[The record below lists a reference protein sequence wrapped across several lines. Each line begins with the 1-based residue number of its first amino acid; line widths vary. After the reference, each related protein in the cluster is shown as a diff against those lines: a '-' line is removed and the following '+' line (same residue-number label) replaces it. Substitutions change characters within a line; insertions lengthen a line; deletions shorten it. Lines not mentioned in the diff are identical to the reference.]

1 MFMVT
6 QLKRDSVR
14 NGIDVKIYILKDYEI
29 LNQMSTLR
37 QITLQYKHQ
46 KKKCTFHMV
55 SNNK

>member
-14 NGIDVKIYILKDYEI
+14 NRIDVKIYILKDYEI

-46 KKKCTFHMV
+46 KKKMHF
-55 SNNK
+55 SYGFQ